1 MLFEKINL
9 EKLSIKE
16 LTLLFQSL
24 LDYNR
29 NNEENEKLF
38 DAPEEISFQE
48 ILERMGRE
56 YSPKAAQHLGYVFRK
71 KLQLN
76 TKRRNNG
83 TVLLLSDPKNSRKL
97 KYLYRRYGT

>member
-29 NNEENEKLF
+29 NNEENENHKQIENFL
-38 DAPEEISFQE
+38 DRVSDEIQSKENQIMQMKGE
-48 ILERMGRE
+48 L
-56 YSPKAAQHLGYVFRK
+56 
-71 KLQLN
+71 
-76 TKRRNNG
+76 
-83 TVLLLSDPKNSRKL
+83 
-97 KYLYRRYGT
+97 

>member
-29 NNEENEKLF
+29 NNEENENHKQIDNFL
-38 DAPEEISFQE
+38 DRISDQIQSIDRQIME
-48 ILERMGRE
+48 MKGDI
-56 YSPKAAQHLGYVFRK
+56 
-71 KLQLN
+71 
-76 TKRRNNG
+76 
-83 TVLLLSDPKNSRKL
+83 
-97 KYLYRRYGT
+97 

>member
-29 NNEENEKLF
+29 NNEENENHKQIDNFL
-38 DAPEEISFQE
+38 DRVSDEIQSKENQ
-48 ILERMGRE
+48 IMQMKG
-56 YSPKAAQHLGYVFRK
+56 
-71 KLQLN
+71 
-76 TKRRNNG
+76 
-83 TVLLLSDPKNSRKL
+83 DI
-97 KYLYRRYGT
+97 

>member
-29 NNEENEKLF
+29 NNEENENHKQIENFL
-38 DAPEEISFQE
+38 DRVSDQIQSIDRQIMEMKGEI
-48 ILERMGRE
+48 
-56 YSPKAAQHLGYVFRK
+56 
-71 KLQLN
+71 
-76 TKRRNNG
+76 
-83 TVLLLSDPKNSRKL
+83 
-97 KYLYRRYGT
+97 

>member
-29 NNEENEKLF
+29 NNEENENHNQIENFL
-38 DAPEEISFQE
+38 DRVSDQIQSIDRQIMEMRGEI
-48 ILERMGRE
+48 
-56 YSPKAAQHLGYVFRK
+56 
-71 KLQLN
+71 
-76 TKRRNNG
+76 
-83 TVLLLSDPKNSRKL
+83 
-97 KYLYRRYGT
+97 

>member
-29 NNEENEKLF
+29 NNEENENHKQIENFL
-38 DAPEEISFQE
+38 DRVSDEIQSKENQ
-48 ILERMGRE
+48 IIQMKG
-56 YSPKAAQHLGYVFRK
+56 
-71 KLQLN
+71 
-76 TKRRNNG
+76 
-83 TVLLLSDPKNSRKL
+83 DI
-97 KYLYRRYGT
+97 

>member
-29 NNEENEKLF
+29 NNEENENHKQIDNFL
-38 DAPEEISFQE
+38 DRVSDQIQSIDRQIMEMNGEI
-48 ILERMGRE
+48 
-56 YSPKAAQHLGYVFRK
+56 
-71 KLQLN
+71 
-76 TKRRNNG
+76 
-83 TVLLLSDPKNSRKL
+83 
-97 KYLYRRYGT
+97 

>member
-29 NNEENEKLF
+29 NNEENENHKQIENFL
-38 DAPEEISFQE
+38 DRVSDEIQSKENQIIE
-48 ILERMGRE
+48 MKGDI
-56 YSPKAAQHLGYVFRK
+56 
-71 KLQLN
+71 
-76 TKRRNNG
+76 
-83 TVLLLSDPKNSRKL
+83 
-97 KYLYRRYGT
+97 

>member
-29 NNEENEKLF
+29 NNEENENHKQIDNFL
-38 DAPEEISFQE
+38 DRVSDEIQSKENQIME
-48 ILERMGRE
+48 MKGE
-56 YSPKAAQHLGYVFRK
+56 
-71 KLQLN
+71 
-76 TKRRNNG
+76 
-83 TVLLLSDPKNSRKL
+83 
-97 KYLYRRYGT
+97 

>member
-29 NNEENEKLF
+29 NNEENENHKQINIFL
-38 DAPEEISFQE
+38 DRVSDEIQSKENQIIE
-48 ILERMGRE
+48 MKGDI
-56 YSPKAAQHLGYVFRK
+56 
-71 KLQLN
+71 
-76 TKRRNNG
+76 
-83 TVLLLSDPKNSRKL
+83 
-97 KYLYRRYGT
+97 

>member
-29 NNEENEKLF
+29 NNEENENHKQIDNFL
-38 DAPEEISFQE
+38 DRVSDEIQSKENQ
-48 ILERMGRE
+48 IIQMKG
-56 YSPKAAQHLGYVFRK
+56 
-71 KLQLN
+71 
-76 TKRRNNG
+76 
-83 TVLLLSDPKNSRKL
+83 DI
-97 KYLYRRYGT
+97 

>member
-29 NNEENEKLF
+29 NNEENENHKQI
-38 DAPEEISFQE
+38 EIF
-48 ILERMGRE
+48 
-56 YSPKAAQHLGYVFRK
+56 
-71 KLQLN
+71 
-76 TKRRNNG
+76 
-83 TVLLLSDPKNSRKL
+83 
-97 KYLYRRYGT
+97 

>member
-29 NNEENEKLF
+29 NNEENENHKQIDNFL
-38 DAPEEISFQE
+38 DRVSDEIQSKDRQIMEMKGE
-48 ILERMGRE
+48 I
-56 YSPKAAQHLGYVFRK
+56 
-71 KLQLN
+71 
-76 TKRRNNG
+76 
-83 TVLLLSDPKNSRKL
+83 
-97 KYLYRRYGT
+97 